1 MEASSLVPLPPRL
14 SAVEAC
20 AAAVREAILR
30 GELGEGSRLPPE
42 RALSERLGVNRTTLR
57 AALRELESGGL
68 LRVKQGSGYVV
79 RAWRESAGPGLVP
92 DLVVEARARGELVPL
107 CADLL
112 DVRRRLAAA
121 VLERLERRA
130 HRAEALAALDE
141 RVRRFVSLA
150 EQAPP
155 ATSAALAAA
164 DVEILHALVGLSGSS
179 VLGLFLNP
187 VLGVLGALPELRDAI
202 YAEPLGNAEGYRALM
217 AHLYARA
224 EGDTTLAMSP
234 AELGALLELR
244 DRDTLARLEARVRG
258 ELRTSRGEPR

>member
-1 MEASSLVPLPPRL
+1 METSSLAPLPPRV

-68 LRVKQGSGYVV
+68 LKVKQGSGYVV
-79 RAWRESAGPGLVP
+79 RAWRETAGPGLVP
-92 DLVVEARARGELVPL
+92 DLVLEARARGALLPL

-121 VLERLERRA
+121 VLERLERRTFGSG
-130 HRAEALAALDE
+130 ELTLLQE
-141 RVRRFVSLA
+141 RVGRFVSLA
-150 EQAPP
+150 EQVPP
-155 ATSAALAAA
+155 PSSTALAAA
-164 DVEILHALVGLSGSS
+164 DVEILHALVGLSASS

-187 VLGVLGALPELRDAI
+187 VLGVLGALPELCDAI

-217 AHLYARA
+217 AHLRARA
-224 EGDTTLAMSP
+224 EGHGAPAPSP

-244 DRDTLARLEARVRG
+244 DRDTLARLEARLGG
-258 ELRTSRGEPR
+258 EQRLPGGEPR